1 MRIRCR
7 QPCHNDFFAY
17 IPHFMTGRMNSRS
30 MDARLIRPAALA
42 ALLIVSMGA
51 SYRGVNFVV
60 TTADP
65 QMAVRISQTAEQFR
79 HDLALEWLGQTL
91 PDWAQ
96 PCNMTVQVAPNLGAG
111 GATTFVFDQ
120 GEVYGWKMTIQGSAQ
135 RVLDSVLP
143 HEITHMI
150 FASYFR
156 RPLPRWADEGGATS
170 VEHVSEKQKHRQM
183 LVQFLRTGR
192 GIAFGQMFAM
202 TEYPPDVMPL
212 YAQGYSL
219 AEYLIYHGGRRKFVA
234 FLAEGMNDNQWSAAV
249 ARNYGIRD
257 LTVLQN
263 SWVSWVAQG
272 FPAPRPKAPRRPS
285 PPSAPAKTPLA
296 VTPVAAIEAAHD
308 AHDSLIYHVNDKG
321 RSQRRP
327 ARKPRLGPLRPR
339 SQPRTGRRVLR
350 PRAFRYKGGGR
361 PAIRRL
367 RRRPARQDRQR
378 RPKPPDRRPA
388 IPGQVILEWQQGK

>member
-1 MRIRCR
+1 
-7 QPCHNDFFAY
+7 
-17 IPHFMTGRMNSRS
+17 
-30 MDARLIRPAALA
+30 MDARLTRPVALA
-42 ALLIVSMGA
+42 ALLMVSMGA

-120 GEVYGWKMTIQGSAQ
+120 GEVYGWKMNIQGSAQ

-183 LVQFLRTGR
+183 LTQFLRTGR

-202 TEYPPDVMPL
+202 TEYPQDVMPL

-219 AEYLIYHGGRRKFVA
+219 AEFLIYRGGRRKFVA

-263 SWVSWVAQG
+263 TWVSWVAQG
-272 FPAPRPKAPRRPS
+272 FPAPPPES
-285 PPSAPAKTPLA
+285 PPTAVAAHPVA
-296 VTPVAAIEAAHD
+296 VTPVEVIEAAQ
-308 AHDSLIYHVNDKG
+308 SNLIYHVNDKD
-321 RSQRRP
+321 RSPAPASPQTAARPTSAAPATQDPAQGASPQTLPIQGWRATSSTPTDAAASQAQVEQATTSHVARP
-327 ARKPRLGPLRPR
+327 AAGEQ
-339 SQPRTGRRVLR
+339 S
-350 PRAFRYKGGGR
+350 
-361 PAIRRL
+361 
-367 RRRPARQDRQR
+367 
-378 RPKPPDRRPA
+378 
-388 IPGQVILEWQQGK
+388 GQVLLEWQQGR